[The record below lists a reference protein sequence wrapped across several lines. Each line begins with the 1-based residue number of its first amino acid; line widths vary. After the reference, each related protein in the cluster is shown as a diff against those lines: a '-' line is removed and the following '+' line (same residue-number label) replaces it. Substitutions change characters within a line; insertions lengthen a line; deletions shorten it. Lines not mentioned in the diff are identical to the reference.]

1 MYASLIAESVQD
13 ALRVVLPLPLH
24 TTSLRPSS
32 LREIFAALETLETSA
47 IPPPAA
53 LLVPPVGEVKAE
65 LEKRRAERR
74 SANAD
79 GAESE
84 GGDVAGA
91 EDDGQQADDELS
103 PVIEEGGDG
112 EAGDEPSDSA
122 PVTVNEEIDK
132 ETLYMAIVTQDS
144 TVVYY
149 KLSKGIKKPADIPD
163 E

>member
-1 MYASLIAESVQD
+1 M
-13 ALRVVLPLPLH
+13 RVVLPLPLH

-32 LREIFAALETLETSA
+32 LREIFAALATLEPSA

-79 GAESE
+79 GAEFE
-84 GGDVAGA
+84 GAEGA

-103 PVIEEGGDG
+103 PVIEEDAEGQG
-112 EAGDEPSDSA
+112 GDEPSDPAS
-122 PVTVNEEIDK
+122 VTVNEEIDK